1 MFEVGGKVV
10 CINGNF
16 PWIKKY
22 GGKRAP
28 SIKPKKGEILIIDEI
43 LGEFLRFNVYDT
55 SESFNWWID
64 NQFAPVDEFEIEDNF
79 VEEALEKAEKEYK
92 KDKPL
97 IYIRNVYD

>member
-1 MFEVGGKVV
+1 MDEVRQQVV
-10 CINGNF
+10 CINGNV
-16 PWIKKY
+16 PRIKKY

-64 NQFAPVDEFEIEDNF
+64 NQFAPVDEFEIEENF
-79 VEEALEKAEKEYK
+79 IEEVLEKAEKQHKEHELVK
-92 KDKPL
+92 ESF
-97 IYIRNVYD
+97 